1 MKLVSKEE
9 YEKMSPVKKD
19 VYLRR
24 LEKYFGW
31 RWYTRTSPVFVYDP
45 NEPEKTKTWTMY
57 DEHSGTTFQANLDK
71 IQDAANILREY
82 GNMDVHDCIE
92 RIWHEL
98 GF

>member
-24 LEKYFGW
+24 LEKYFGR
-31 RWYTRTSPVFVYDP
+31 RWYTRVSPVFAYDP

-57 DEHSGTTFQANLDK
+57 DEHSGITFRSNLDK
-71 IQDAANILREY
+71 IQDAANILLREH
-82 GNMDVHDCIE
+82 GMDVHDCVE

-98 GF
+98 GV

>member
-9 YEKMSPVKKD
+9 YEKMSCVKKD

-24 LEKYFGW
+24 LEKYFGK
-31 RWYTRTSPVFVYDP
+31 RWYTRTSPVFMYDP
-45 NEPEKTKTWTMY
+45 NEPEITKTWTMY
-57 DEHSGTTFQANLDK
+57 DEYSGTTFQANLDK
-71 IQDAANILREY
+71 IQDAANILREH
-82 GNMDVHDCIE
+82 GMDVHDCIE